1 MVRKRRVFSGPKGRD
16 QTKRLIYGIFYGM
29 GANSL
34 AEQLECGPDDA
45 RDKIQSFKRSFPGV
59 ASWLKDVVAIC
70 HKKGYVETLM
80 GRKRFLAKVKF
91 GNSEEKSKAQRQAV
105 NSICQGSAAD
115 IIKAAMITI
124 HVVIGEG
131 VD

>member
-1 MVRKRRVFSGPKGRD
+1 MVEFKIDSNEKEGDDSDMELYKEKKSLVGPKERD
-16 QTKRLIYGIFYGM
+16 QTKRLIYEILYGM

-45 RDKIQSFKRSFPGV
+45 RDKIRSFKISFPGV
-59 ASWLKDVVAIC
+59 ASWLKEVVAIC

-91 GNSEEKSKAQRQAV
+91 GNSEEKSKLR
-105 NSICQGSAAD
+105 D
-115 IIKAAMITI
+115 RL
-124 HVVIGEG
+124 
-131 VD
+131 